1 MLNDHYPMTAPSSQP
16 SPADPLSHLLE
27 DAEAELRRRLREACE
42 AEANGVSS
50 DSAHEVRKLE
60 DSVFA
65 AAIAAQKTLKL
76 RRQIESRTPSKPAPP
91 IQIADAPAVKEGAD
105 TYEVRE
111 RNDAAGE
118 GDEPTETS
126 VREFTDDAGNAW
138 RAWPVIPR
146 QSQSNPKRR
155 NILGDFQEGW
165 ICFEGV
171 DMPAR
176 RRLPY
181 RPADWASVTPQELR
195 RLLGESIDATA
206 RITGQTH
213 LRSE

>member
-1 MLNDHYPMTAPSSQP
+1 V
-16 SPADPLSHLLE
+16 DPLQPLLE

-50 DSAHEVRKLE
+50 DSANEVRTLE

-65 AAIAAQKTLKL
+65 AAVAAQKTMRL
-76 RRQIESRTPSKPAPP
+76 RRQITRNTPTEPAPA
-91 IQIADAPAVKEGAD
+91 IQIADAPAIKEGTD
-105 TYEVRE
+105 TYEVPG
-111 RNDAAGE
+111 ATQTVGE
-118 GDEPTETS
+118 DEEKTDTS
-126 VREFTDDAGNAW
+126 VREFTDATGNTW

-155 NILGDFQEGW
+155 GILGNFQEGW

-171 DMPAR
+171 NTPAR

-181 RPADWASVTPQELR
+181 RPTGWAAITEPELR

-206 RITGQTH
+206 RITGSH
-213 LRSE
+213 LLPE

>member
-1 MLNDHYPMTAPSSQP
+1 MTATSSQP
-16 SPADPLSHLLE
+16 APADPLHDILK
-27 DAEAELRRRLREACE
+27 DAEAELHRRLREACD

-50 DSAHEVRKLE
+50 DSAHEVRHLE

-65 AAIAAQKTLKL
+65 AAVAAQRTMKL
-76 RRQIESRTPSKPAPP
+76 RRQIESRASSKQQVPV
-91 IQIADAPAVKEGAD
+91 QIADGPIRTESTDSYESPTPGE
-105 TYEVRE
+105 EVRE
-111 RNDAAGE
+111 S
-118 GDEPTETS
+118 DEMTDTS
-126 VREFTDDAGNAW
+126 VREFTDDAGHTW

-146 QSQSNPKRR
+146 QSQSSGRKHSL
-155 NILGDFQEGW
+155 LGEFQSGW

-171 DMPAR
+171 DIAAR

-181 RPADWASVTPQELR
+181 RPPGWADVTERELR

-206 RITGQTH
+206 RIGDKKQ